1 MLRMVEGGGGGMVVA
16 AGKTVLTNA
25 AGPRRIGRD
34 MGRSGVGML
43 LGPILGPILGGFL
56 VDDFSWRW
64 IFFVN
69 LPIGVIAIFAALRIL
84 ALDVPEPHH
93 RLDWKGLLII
103 STGLAVIVYG
113 LAELALGLRLC

>member
-1 MLRMVEGGGGGMVVA
+1 MGMIGVPMLR
-16 AGKTVLTNA
+16 
-25 AGPRRIGRD
+25 
-34 MGRSGVGML
+34 
-43 LGPILGPILGGFL
+43 GPILGRILGGFL

-93 RLDWKGLLII
+93 RLDWKGLLML
-103 STGLAVIVYG
+103 SPGLAVFVYG
-113 LAELALGLRLC
+113 LADLPSGHGIGSPQTLTAVS